1 MEGFT
6 GTTGTPTGVQEGTAM
21 PRDIKNRKLHRKNKI
36 TSNRGKI
43 ASMAA

>member
-6 GTTGTPTGVQEGTAM
+6 GTTGTAM
-21 PRDIKNRKLHRKNKI
+21 PGDIKNNRKLYRKNKI